1 MMAMMVMMMPV
12 VVTLVML
19 FVTGHHLNLRRIA
32 VRHQHVE
39 REGSNK
45 RASNLFMG
53 ELINVTFA
61 D

>member
-1 MMAMMVMMMPV
+1 MMAVMVMMMPV

-39 REGSNK
+39 REGQQQESEQSFHG
-45 RASNLFMG
+45 R
-53 ELINVTFA
+53 I